1 MVIILPDCYRET
13 VRRWMVNLFTWAEGP
28 AFLGANVW
36 SGNVCFECS
45 AAGLE
50 LMPVLS
56 DEWAVF
62 ALMKGE
68 RMVAA
73 IKMERNEEADGE
85 FISDMIAACS
95 GQKYY
100 RA

>member
-1 MVIILPDCYRET
+1 MIILPDCYRET
-13 VRRWMVNLFTWAEGP
+13 VRRWLVNLFTWKNGP
-28 AFLGANVW
+28 AFLGKDVW
-36 SGNVCFECS
+36 GGNVCYKCS
-45 AAGLE
+45 EAGLE

-56 DEWAVF
+56 GEWAVF

-73 IKMERNEEADGE
+73 IKMERHAEADVE
-85 FISDMIAACS
+85 FIAEMVACCE
-95 GQKYY
+95 QKSY